1 MSNRPS
7 PPSGPNVYYLGTP
20 EQVDLVT
27 KTFPPRAPRLPA
39 SGEIWRKWAK
49 PLVLTAV
56 ATTFLGQ
63 ALAFFT
69 QLRKGEDDFD
79 D

>member
-1 MSNRPS
+1 M
-7 PPSGPNVYYLGTP
+7 
-20 EQVDLVT
+20 T

-39 SGEIWRKWAK
+39 SGEIWRRWAK

-63 ALAFFT
+63 ALAFFA